1 MYGTAGGLSTVS
13 QGEIPKASFR
23 QLHTGMLSL
32 STAVSAAGERPQP
45 PSSCFSNPLEVPQSS
60 RPQHVPYRQG
70 PQRPPFRAQTSLSG
84 SDSIPLY
91 FKGQVRSF
99 QGLLNFF
106 PPRPAQLTQTTLS
119 FSSYSGNTPS
129 TGPSSLPSGTQLR
142 RRRLT
147 HPQPPLTSQGFWRQ
161 PTGTDSWLTH

>member
-91 FKGQVRSF
+91 FKARCDPSRVCLTSF
-99 QGLLNFF
+99 LPDLLSSLRPPCPSHPTAGTHHPPA
-106 PPRPAQLTQTTLS
+106 PPRFPAGR
-119 FSSYSGNTPS
+119 SSCDGV
-129 TGPSSLPSGTQLR
+129 
-142 RRRLT
+142 
-147 HPQPPLTSQGFWRQ
+147 
-161 PTGTDSWLTH
+161 